1 MSLGASLPPQ
11 PAPEQGGPDGRRK
24 SGQGADQTQTESTPG
39 RPPFPQS
46 CLCPGGPRGL
56 RTLRGGGRW
65 QVGTAWLPWQR
76 DEGSPGCAVGFPLG
90 TSSPP
95 ILVGSWGSGSPG
107 GRADSVPVYLGGR
120 PGPDWGGA
128 GEAGAHTSSPGSS
141 SEQRPPSFPTVSTL
155 AAVVGVTLSWRGAAG
170 GLPDSD
176 PGTDTRAVATPSA
189 EDEGGRSALP
199 PKGPRMGLLSEF
211 Y

>member
-24 SGQGADQTQTESTPG
+24 SGQRADQTQTELAPG

-56 RTLRGGGRW
+56 RTLRGVGRW
-65 QVGTAWLPWQR
+65 QWGQPGFPGRGTRGALGALWDSHWERPPLPSWL
-76 DEGSPGCAVGFPLG
+76 AVGALD
-90 TSSPP
+90 PP
-95 ILVGSWGSGSPG
+95 GAGLRVFLSTWEG
-107 GRADSVPVYLGGR
+107 GQDRI
-120 PGPDWGGA
+120 W
-128 GEAGAHTSSPGSS
+128 GEAGAHTSSLGSS
-141 SEQRPPSFPTVSTL
+141 SEQRPPSFSTVSTL
-155 AAVVGVTLSWRGAAG
+155 AAVVGVTLSWREAAG